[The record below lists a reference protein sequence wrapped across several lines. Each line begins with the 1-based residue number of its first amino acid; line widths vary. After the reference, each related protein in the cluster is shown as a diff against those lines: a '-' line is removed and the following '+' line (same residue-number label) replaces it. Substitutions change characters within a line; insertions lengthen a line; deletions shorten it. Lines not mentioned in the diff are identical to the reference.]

1 MSKGYG
7 RWGGVGDKV
16 GKVRVIGN
24 DMCRRDVK
32 EIKDLW
38 VMDGDGCD

>member
-24 DMCRRDVK
+24 EMGGRDGNG
-32 EIKDLW
+32 IKDLW